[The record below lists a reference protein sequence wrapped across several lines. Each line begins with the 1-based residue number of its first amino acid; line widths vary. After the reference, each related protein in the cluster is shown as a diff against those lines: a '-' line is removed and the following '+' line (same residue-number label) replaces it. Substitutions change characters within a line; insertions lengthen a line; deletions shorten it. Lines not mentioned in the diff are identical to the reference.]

1 MAPLSRLCLGLLI
14 VLSLGRIPV
23 AAAQVQPPRLVH
35 VPTLQYPPLAHTTCT
50 RGRVAAVV
58 TITPAGTV
66 NRVDVLYGSQF
77 FREYA
82 RAFFRELRFG
92 PSADSSQRRE
102 AIHLRFWFVPR
113 ATPPESLG
121 VIVVQPADIEL
132 RDYPPD
138 ISCQDCSDEG
148 RRQAQLEHDRQCFA
162 SPNDQ

>member
-66 NRVDVLYGSQF
+66 DRVDVLYGSQF

-121 VIVVQPADIEL
+121 VVVVPPADIEL
-132 RDYPPD
+132 RAYPPD
-138 ISCQDCSDEG
+138 ITCQDCSDEG